1 MNGFPY
7 TSLPDYS
14 ISGMQEA
21 GVGDSIDHLEMPLIN
36 FVHVPLAFAVTPPDA
51 KAIIAG
57 PTDLYVKVGS
67 VITLTCH
74 VKQPASAAQDIGP
87 IYWYRGPYILTPFV
101 AHPNDAAI
109 DLQRISMEST
119 LAEKLQSR

>member
-1 MNGFPY
+1 LGSF
-7 TSLPDYS
+7 
-14 ISGMQEA
+14 
-21 GVGDSIDHLEMPLIN
+21 HC
-36 FVHVPLAFAVTPPDA
+36 VPRRIAVTPPDA

-67 VITLTCH
+67 SVTLTCH
-74 VKQPASAAQDIGP
+74 VKQPATSAQDIGP

>member
-1 MNGFPY
+1 M
-7 TSLPDYS
+7 
-14 ISGMQEA
+14 
-21 GVGDSIDHLEMPLIN
+21 GDSIDHLEMPLIN

>member
-1 MNGFPY
+1 MD
-7 TSLPDYS
+7 SLTPPYS
-14 ISGMQEA
+14 ISGMQWTR
-21 GVGDSIDHLEMPLIN
+21 GRGDSIDHLEIPLIN
-36 FVHVPLAFAVTPPDA
+36 FVHVPLAFTVTPPDA

>member
-1 MNGFPY
+1 MQLHAP
-7 TSLPDYS
+7 SL
-14 ISGMQEA
+14 GC
-21 GVGDSIDHLEMPLIN
+21 LEDAPGNAIN
-36 FVHVPLAFAVTPPDA
+36 QFHACFIVYYQIAVTPPDA

-67 VITLTCH
+67 IITLTCL
-74 VKQPASAAQDIGP
+74 VKHPATTAQDIGP